1 MSEMLQET
9 APLKTLLHI
18 NTSSGTRSLVRVL
31 GLTLA
36 SQTRTHEMELWQ
48 VSLRTL
54 NSLRSR

>member
-18 NTSSGTRSLVRVL
+18 NILWDTIVDESVEPDTRLSDENSRDGVVA
-31 GLTLA
+31 G
-36 SQTRTHEMELWQ
+36 
-48 VSLRTL
+48 SLRTL